1 MAPDPRL
8 LTAVV
13 ASPLDD
19 PVELSLHPDPQLE
32 QPVIKLIL
40 QHKIFSVRPNDLV
53 HSKTGA
59 NIHAPKRHVGSGIA
73 ALAVIP
79 TPMEKTQEPPVALF
93 TPHAMPAAIPTP
105 TLTPSTMTIPTAKP
119 KLMAT
124 PMARPTWPP
133 MIPVMASET
142 DALSENLKDP
152 AGEPIGEKQTA

>member
-1 MAPDPRL
+1 MAPEPRL
-8 LTAVV
+8 LTAFV

-40 QHKIFSVRPNDLV
+40 QHRIFSVRPNDLV
-53 HSKTGA
+53 HLKFTLTRY
-59 NIHAPKRHVGSGIA
+59 APKRHVGSGIA

-105 TLTPSTMTIPTAKP
+105 TLTPFVMTIPTATP
-119 KLMAT
+119 ILMAT
-124 PMARPTWPP
+124 PMARAAWP
-133 MIPVMASET
+133 
-142 DALSENLKDP
+142 
-152 AGEPIGEKQTA
+152 